1 MLMPRFGMD
10 VVLAHPPEYG
20 LMPETMQA
28 ACDNARRGG
37 GKFRV
42 VDNMDEAFRD
52 ADVVIPKSWGC
63 LDTMGSK
70 PEESLRIA
78 KQYRHWICDAEKM
91 ALAKRDVLYMHPL
104 PADRGNEVT
113 DEVID
118 GPNSVVYAEA
128 ENRLHTAKAIMALT
142 MADREVDYWR

>member
-20 LMPETMQA
+20 LMPETVA
-28 ACDNARRGG
+28 AAQENARRGG
-37 GKFRV
+37 GAFRV
-42 VDNMDEAFRD
+42 VDDMDEAFRD
-52 ADVVIPKSWGC
+52 ADIVIPKSWGC
-63 LDTMGSK
+63 LDTMGAK

-78 KQYRHWICDAEKM
+78 KQYKDWICNRERM

-118 GPNSVVYAEA
+118 GPSSVVYAEA

-142 MADREVDYWR
+142 MGDSPIEYQM